1 MQNNNSGQN
10 QNSNFNNNRGNNRNR
25 RDNSQFQQAPSEFEE
40 KIVHI
45 RRVSKKT
52 TGGNKMGF
60 TAHVVV
66 GDRKGRVGVGLGKAP
81 DVSSAIRKGST
92 YAKKHLITVP
102 LINGTIPHEIYIK
115 EGAAKILLKP
125 APAGSGVIAGGAV
138 RSVVEAAGV
147 LSISS
152 KVLGTNN
159 KASNV
164 QATLLGLSLL
174 KPRPVKVKPQ
184 ATKVEKKTETSEKET
199 VSETK
204 KKNKK

>member
-1 MQNNNSGQN
+1 MQNNNN
-10 QNSNFNNNRGNNRNR
+10 QGRQHNR
-25 RDNSQFQQAPSEFEE
+25 RDQSQFQQSPSEYEE

-60 TAHVVV
+60 TALVVV
-66 GDRKGRVGVGLGKAP
+66 GDRKGKVGVGLGKAP

-102 LINGTIPHEIYIK
+102 LVNGTIPHEIFIK

-147 LSISS
+147 QSISS

-164 QATLLGLSLL
+164 QATLLGLSQL
-174 KPRPVKVKPQ
+174 KPRPAKSKIAKTESKDKP
-184 ATKVEKKTETSEKET
+184 AKKTAK
-199 VSETK
+199 TK
-204 KKNKK
+204 